1 MMTTMKMLLIIAAAL
16 QVAGV
21 PASDIW
27 QECQI
32 ESATLCGAG
41 GCKPVEPTLKLFLG
55 DYAGSSGR
63 RAGYYYRCRRG
74 SLCDIIDDPWIGQ
87 SGGYRAF
94 VLRDRGVITRVGP
107 DNSLTDV
114 ATVEDIVLIS
124 RGRCWE
130 GKRPRVQRIVESGKG
145 DGE

>member
-1 MMTTMKMLLIIAAAL
+1 MMAAMKTLLILAIAL
-16 QVAGV
+16 QAAGAAN
-21 PASDIW
+21 PDIW

-55 DYAGSSGR
+55 DYAGASGR

-74 SLCDIIDDPWIGQ
+74 SLCDIIDDPWIGE
-87 SGGYRAF
+87 SAGYRAF

-107 DNSLTDV
+107 DNSVTDV
-114 ATVEDIVLIS
+114 ATIEDIVLIS

-130 GKRPRVQRIVESGKG
+130 APRPRVERVVGSTR
-145 DGE
+145 